1 MPRLCPRTC
10 DPVARRR
17 GRHRPPPCRARRAR
31 RLARDHHEAMMSR
44 LFSGPQSSAR
54 QQIRINSGRTK
65 AAGPP
70 ANHGR
75 LSWARQLNGNDNSN
89 HQTRERGFSH
99 AEGAGRSADCFASAR
114 GLKRPAPAVLPTIV
128 GVKKCAVYRDGDGQF
143 RVIEFFLPA
152 DLLTKLRRP
161 IEIQFL
167 EGEELVTAQQ
177 FDEAI
182 SSGFLNRASAS
193 PDKLRRAKSD

>member
-1 MPRLCPRTC
+1 MGAPIERERQFESANTRTRFFSCGGRWPIRGLFRKRPRLEA
-10 DPVARRR
+10 DP
-17 GRHRPPPCRARRAR
+17 P
-31 RLARDHHEAMMSR
+31 
-44 LFSGPQSSAR
+44 
-54 QQIRINSGRTK
+54 
-65 AAGPP
+65 
-70 ANHGR
+70 
-75 LSWARQLNGNDNSN
+75 
-89 HQTRERGFSH
+89 
-99 AEGAGRSADCFASAR
+99 
-114 GLKRPAPAVLPTIV
+114 PAVLPTIV

-193 PDKLRRAKSD
+193 PDNLRRARATSEVTRTSQVDAADELFFTWPTESCFALFDYPRWKAAGSARR